1 MSTASLERLE
11 QLLLAGNIDAQDFV
25 CIARGLRKCPTSEA
39 LEEDTMASLGADKPE
54 REDRTLLAS
63 VRPVL
68 LNAGVQLGLL
78 LAVPFMA
85 SVLFASSSLSVQ
97 HFLLSLMYCAMTVL
111 AAQVMA
117 IPVAAVFLLL
127 FRKFALAP
135 RYVYVAASWI
145 TLVLLLPSLAA
156 SD

>member
-1 MSTASLERLE
+1 MSTSSLERLE
-11 QLLLAGNIDAQDFV
+11 QLLLAGKIDAQDFV
-25 CIARGLRKCPTSEA
+25 CIARGLRESPTSDAREQ
-39 LEEDTMASLGADKPE
+39 DTMASVGADKPE

-63 VRPVL
+63 LRPVL

-78 LAVPFMA
+78 LAVPLVA
-85 SVLFASSSLSVQ
+85 SILFASSSLNVQ
-97 HFLLSLMYCAMTVL
+97 HFLLLLMYCAMTVL

-117 IPVAAVFLLL
+117 IPVAALFHLL
-127 FRKFALAP
+127 FRRFALAP